1 MKVYRTACPRDCTD
15 CCSLLAYV
23 DENGR
28 LAGVKG
34 DPDHPVTRG
43 YLCPKGN
50 SYVELVYH
58 PKRLLYPLMK
68 KNGEFRRVTW
78 DEALDFI
85 AKRLTEVVDTY
96 GPLAVLHYHYSGSE
110 VATKHLDTRFFNAL
124 DGITKV
130 SGDLCFSGGLAA
142 QIYDFGG
149 LMQNSIEDLPNARG
163 CVLWGRN
170 VKSTNAHSLPF
181 IKECRRRGGKIAVV
195 NPLPTG
201 MEGIAEL
208 VVRPKPGTDA
218 ALALG
223 ACRYLVERGEIDREF
238 IDKYTYGFDEF
249 RKALEDYPL
258 ERVSEITGVGVDDI
272 VRLAL
277 FYAENTPVTTLL
289 GFGLQRYRG
298 GGNAV
303 RAVDALAA
311 VTGNIG
317 KPGAGVSYCS
327 DTYWHVGSHVKGA
340 APAGAGRTIYMWDL
354 ARGILNA
361 QDPPVKMAFITN
373 ANPVVNVP
381 DTAMMRK
388 ALNSIDT
395 VVAIDVFM
403 TDTAKE
409 ADVVLP
415 CTTFFEE
422 ENVKVSSWSPWIY
435 YCPKVIE
442 PVGDARP
449 DEEIFIELARRI
461 GLKDFPWESR
471 EQFLE
476 YAAEAFGKFGV
487 DLSLLRKKGH
497 IKNPFVPEVAWQDKK
512 FRTPSG
518 KFEFY
523 SQKALAE
530 GQSPTAAYVAPACE
544 DDRYPY
550 HFITPHS
557 RYRIHSQ
564 FQVTQYI
571 KKLNPFP
578 KVYIN
583 SEEGIRLGLKEG
595 QEVEVY
601 NDTGSIRT
609 RVYFDPMMRKD
620 TLSLESGWS
629 VESGACPNFLVPSR
643 ATEMGACAALYD
655 VKVGIRAVD
664 RSV

>member
-1 MKVYRTACPRDCTD
+1 MKVYRTACPRDCID

-28 LAGVKG
+28 LTGVKG

-58 PKRLLYPLMK
+58 PERLRYPLMK
-68 KNGEFRRVTW
+68 KNGEFKRVTW
-78 DEALDFI
+78 DEALNFI
-85 AKRLTEVVDTY
+85 AARLTEVVDTY

-110 VATKHLDTRFFNAL
+110 VTTKHLDTRFFNAL
-124 DGITKV
+124 GGITRV
-130 SGDLCFSGGLAA
+130 SGDLCLSAGLVA

-149 LMQNSIEDLPNARG
+149 LLQNSIEDLPNARG

-170 VKSTNAHSLPF
+170 VKSTNVHSMPF
-181 IKECRRRGGKIAVV
+181 ILECRERGGKIAVV
-195 NPLPTG
+195 NPLTTG
-201 MEGIAEL
+201 MEGMAEL
-208 VVRPKPGTDA
+208 VISPKPGTDA

-223 ACRYLVERGEIDREF
+223 ACRYLVEWGKIDREF
-238 IDKYTYGFDEF
+238 IEKYTYGFEEF
-249 RKALEDYPL
+249 RRTLENYPL
-258 ERVSEITGVGVDDI
+258 GRVSEITGVDVDDI

-317 KPGAGVSYCS
+317 KPGAGVSYCI
-327 DTYWHVGSHVKGA
+327 DTYWYVGSFVKGA
-340 APAGAGRTIYMWDL
+340 APVGTGRLMDL
-354 ARGILNA
+354 SSMARGILKA
-361 QDPPVKMAFITN
+361 QDPPVKIAFITN

-381 DTAMMRK
+381 DTAMTRK
-388 ALNSIDT
+388 ALNNIET
-395 VVAIDVFM
+395 VVVIDMFM

-422 ENVKVSSWSPWIY
+422 ENVKVSSWSPWIF

-442 PVGDARP
+442 PVGEARP

-461 GLKDFPWESR
+461 GLEDFPWKSR
-471 EQFLE
+471 EEFLE
-476 YAAEAFGKFGV
+476 YATGAFGKFGV
-487 DLSLLRKKGH
+487 DLSVLREKGH
-497 IKNPFVPEVAWQDKK
+497 IKNSFVPDVAWQDKK

-523 SQKALAE
+523 SEKALAE
-530 GQSPTAAYVAPACE
+530 GQPPTATYVAPACE
-544 DDRYPY
+544 DDGYPY

-564 FQVTQYI
+564 FQVAEYI
-571 KKLNPFP
+571 RKLNPFP
-578 KVYIN
+578 KVYI
-583 SEEGIRLGLKEG
+583 SAEEGIRLGLKEG
-595 QEVEVY
+595 QEVEIY
-601 NDTGSIRT
+601 NDMGSIRA
-609 RVYFDPMMRKD
+609 RVYFERGMRKD
-620 TLSLESGWS
+620 TVSLESGWN
-629 VESGACPNFLVPSR
+629 VESGACPNFLIPSR
-643 ATEMGACAALYD
+643 TTEMGACAALYD
-655 VKVGIRAVD
+655 VKVGIRAV
-664 RSV
+664 SP